1 MTGGSGVII
10 RRPSVPESLRILLG
24 EADCDGALGVVE
36 MALSPGV
43 SGPPLHLHPTHA
55 EAFYVLAG
63 QLSLQV
69 GEEVVTG
76 GPGTWA
82 CAPKDVPHTLGNFG
96 TDEGRLL
103 CMFAPGGFERRFE
116 RMLAKQHGLNFRR
129 PSGQR
134 ELSGHRSSPG
144 LSLPDQ
150 LRPSSAVVP
159 HDAGRCRT
167 RRRTG
172 RTRRPS
178 APRSHPTAPCL
189 VAGPADSAGGRN
201 TGLAVIVPRWLKLVC
216 MAFPELR
223 RQGFGFVV
231 RVLPRRLMVGCR
243 WSASRSFLLAAA
255 RLRGSIWT
263 PPARHP
269 GWPL

>member
-10 RRPSVPESLRILLG
+10 RRPSVAESLRILLG

-82 CAPKDVPHTLGNFG
+82 CAPKDVAHTLGNFG
-96 TDEGRLL
+96 TEEGRLL

-116 RMLAKQHGLNFRR
+116 RMLAKQHGDAVLA
-129 PSGQR
+129 
-134 ELSGHRSSPG
+134 ELSEAERATRLIGPPLVSPAQP
-144 LSLPDQ
+144 LDQ
-150 LRPSSAVVP
+150 MRPSSAVVP
-159 HDAGRCRT
+159 HDAGRGRI

-172 RTRRPS
+172 PFGTVSGRGVDGGSVSWSVRPANGRAIS
-178 APRSHPTAPCL
+178 IESGKAIDDGTPTWFRVKVAQDVGPSSSSPTSLLKHFGHAASH
-189 VAGPADSAGGRN
+189 
-201 TGLAVIVPRWLKLVC
+201 
-216 MAFPELR
+216 
-223 RQGFGFVV
+223 
-231 RVLPRRLMVGCR
+231 
-243 WSASRSFLLAAA
+243 
-255 RLRGSIWT
+255 
-263 PPARHP
+263 
-269 GWPL
+269 

>member
-10 RRPSVPESLRILLG
+10 RRPSVAESLRILLG

-36 MALSPGV
+36 MALSPGA
-43 SGPPLHLHPTHA
+43 SGPPLHMHPTHA

-116 RMLAKQHGLNFRR
+116 RMLAKQHGDAVLA
-129 PSGQR
+129 
-134 ELSGHRSSPG
+134 ELSEAERATRLLRRRSASHW
-144 LSLPDQ
+144 
-150 LRPSSAVVP
+150 RRVCSSAE
-159 HDAGRCRT
+159 RT
-167 RRRTG
+167 T
-172 RTRRPS
+172 
-178 APRSHPTAPCL
+178 
-189 VAGPADSAGGRN
+189 DSAAAQEVLAPSVRMRN
-201 TGLAVIVPRWLKLVC
+201 RSDRMEYRIV
-216 MAFPELR
+216 
-223 RQGFGFVV
+223 
-231 RVLPRRLMVGCR
+231 VGK
-243 WSASRSFLLAAA
+243 FL
-255 RLRGSIWT
+255 
-263 PPARHP
+263 PARR
-269 GWPL
+269 

>member
-10 RRPSVPESLRILLG
+10 RRPSVAESLRILLG

-82 CAPKDVPHTLGNFG
+82 CAPKDVPHTLGNFEPTKG
-96 TDEGRLL
+96 DS
-103 CMFAPGGFERRFE
+103 FACLHPVVSSDASSGC
-116 RMLAKQHGLNFRR
+116 LPSSTVTQCWLNCRR

-134 ELSGHRSSPG
+134 DSSGHRSSPR

-150 LRPSSAVVP
+150 IRPSSAVVP
-159 HDAGRCRT
+159 HDAGRGRT

-172 RTRRPS
+172 RTIWDGVEGRAYS
-178 APRSHPTAPCL
+178 AA
-189 VAGPADSAGGRN
+189 
-201 TGLAVIVPRWLKLVC
+201 
-216 MAFPELR
+216 
-223 RQGFGFVV
+223 
-231 RVLPRRLMVGCR
+231 
-243 WSASRSFLLAAA
+243 
-255 RLRGSIWT
+255 
-263 PPARHP
+263 
-269 GWPL
+269 